1 MGDGIIS
8 KIKDWVTS
16 PDEEYYEDDY
26 MEEEVD
32 ELEHEID
39 EDDDITA
46 GFDSINSSKGNKIVS
61 LHTVSQ
67 MKVVILEPKK
77 YEDVT
82 TIADHL
88 KQRRALVVNL
98 DSVEKLDDRKAIFN
112 FMNGAVYVLEGN
124 IQKITKSIFILA
136 PSNVDIDS
144 SVKKELES
152 KTTFP
157 WQK

>member
-1 MGDGIIS
+1 MGDGLIS

-16 PDEEYYEDDY
+16 PDEEYEDDY
-26 MEEEVD
+26 MEDEVD
-32 ELEHEID
+32 ELVGEID
-39 EDDDITA
+39 DEDDITA
-46 GFDSINSSKGNKIVS
+46 GFDSINSSKSNKIVS

-67 MKVVILEPKK
+67 MKVVIVEPKK

-98 DSVEKLDDRKAIFN
+98 DNVEKNEDKKAIFN

-136 PSNVDIDS
+136 PSNVAIDS
-144 SVKKELES
+144 SVKQELES
-152 KTTFP
+152 RTTFP

>member
-1 MGDGIIS
+1 MGDGLLS
-8 KIKDWVTS
+8 RIKEWVTT
-16 PDEEYYEDDY
+16 PDEEYADDY
-26 MEEEVD
+26 MEDEVE
-32 ELEHEID
+32 ELESETE

-46 GFDSINSSKGNKIVS
+46 GFDSITANKSNKIVS

-98 DSVEKLDDRKAIFN
+98 DSVERNEDKKAIFN

-124 IQKITKSIFILA
+124 IQKITKSIFLLA

-144 SVKKELES
+144 TVKKELES

-157 WQK
+157 WNK

>member
-1 MGDGIIS
+1 MGDGLIS

-16 PDEEYYEDDY
+16 PDEEDDY
-26 MEEEVD
+26 MEDEVD
-32 ELEHEID
+32 ELVGEIED
-39 EDDDITA
+39 EDDITA
-46 GFDSINSSKGNKIVS
+46 GFDSINASKSNKIVS

-67 MKVVILEPKK
+67 MKVVIVEPKK

-98 DSVEKLDDRKAIFN
+98 DSVEKNEDKKAIFN

-152 KTTFP
+152 RTTFP

>member
-1 MGDGIIS
+1 MGDGLIS

-16 PDEEYYEDDY
+16 PDEEYEDDY
-26 MEEEVD
+26 MEDEVD
-32 ELEHEID
+32 ELVGEIED
-39 EDDDITA
+39 EDDITA
-46 GFDSINSSKGNKIVS
+46 GFDSINASKSNKIVS

-67 MKVVILEPKK
+67 MKVVIVEPKK

-98 DSVEKLDDRKAIFN
+98 DSVEKNEDKKAIFN

-136 PSNVDIDS
+136 PSNVEIDS
-144 SVKKELES
+144 SEKK
-152 KTTFP
+152 K
-157 WQK
+157 

>member
-1 MGDGIIS
+1 MGDGLIS

-16 PDEEYYEDDY
+16 PDEEYEDDY
-26 MEEEVD
+26 MEDEVD
-32 ELEHEID
+32 ELVGEIED
-39 EDDDITA
+39 EDDITA
-46 GFDSINSSKGNKIVS
+46 GFDSINASKSNKIVS

-67 MKVVILEPKK
+67 MKVVIVEPKK

-82 TIADHL
+82 TIEDHL

-98 DSVEKLDDRKAIFN
+98 DSVEKNEDKKAIFN

-152 KTTFP
+152 RTTFP

>member
-1 MGDGIIS
+1 MGDGLIS

-16 PDEEYYEDDY
+16 PDEEYEDDY
-26 MEEEVD
+26 MEDEVD
-32 ELEHEID
+32 ELVGEIED
-39 EDDDITA
+39 EDDITA
-46 GFDSINSSKGNKIVS
+46 GFDSINASKSNKIVS

-67 MKVVILEPKK
+67 MKVIIVEPKK

-98 DSVEKLDDRKAIFN
+98 DSVEKNEDKKAIFN

-152 KTTFP
+152 RTTFP

>member
-1 MGDGIIS
+1 MGDGLIS
-8 KIKDWVTS
+8 KIKEWVTS
-16 PDEEYYEDDY
+16 PDEEYADEYMEDEVEEYEDEI
-26 MEEEVD
+26 EE
-32 ELEHEID
+32 
-39 EDDDITA
+39 DDITS
-46 GFDSINSSKGNKIVS
+46 GFDSINAAKSNKIVS

-67 MKVVILEPKK
+67 MKVVIMEPKK

-82 TIADHL
+82 AIADHL

-98 DSVEKLDDRKAIFN
+98 DSVEKNEDRKAIFN

-152 KTTFP
+152 KTAFP

>member
-1 MGDGIIS
+1 MGDGLIS
-8 KIKDWVTS
+8 KIKDWVTTQ
-16 PDEEYYEDDY
+16 DEVYEDDY
-26 MEEEVD
+26 DEEVD
-32 ELEHEID
+32 ELLGEIED
-39 EDDDITA
+39 EDDITA
-46 GFDSINSSKGNKIVS
+46 GFDSINSSKSNKVVS

-67 MKVVILEPKK
+67 MKVVIVEPKR

-98 DSVEKLDDRKAIFN
+98 DNLEKNEDKKAIFN

>member
-1 MGDGIIS
+1 MGEGLIS

-16 PDEEYYEDDY
+16 PDEEYEDDY

-32 ELEHEID
+32 ELVGELED
-39 EDDDITA
+39 EDDITA
-46 GFDSINSSKGNKIVS
+46 GFDSINASKSNKIVS

-67 MKVVILEPKK
+67 MKVVIVEPKK

-98 DSVEKLDDRKAIFN
+98 DSVEKNEDKKAIFN

-152 KTTFP
+152 RTTFP

>member
-1 MGDGIIS
+1 MGDGLIS

-16 PDEEYYEDDY
+16 PDEEYEDDY
-26 MEEEVD
+26 MEDEVD
-32 ELEHEID
+32 ELVGEIED
-39 EDDDITA
+39 EDEITA
-46 GFDSINSSKGNKIVS
+46 GFDSINASKSNKIVS

-67 MKVVILEPKK
+67 MKVVIVEPKK

-98 DSVEKLDDRKAIFN
+98 DSVEKNEDKKAIFN

-152 KTTFP
+152 RTTFP

>member
-1 MGDGIIS
+1 MGDGLIS
-8 KIKDWVTS
+8 KIKEWVTS
-16 PDEEYYEDDY
+16 PDEEYEDDY
-26 MEEEVD
+26 IEDEAEGYEDEVEE
-32 ELEHEID
+32 
-39 EDDDITA
+39 DDITS
-46 GFDSINSSKGNKIVS
+46 GFDSINASKNNKIVS

-67 MKVVILEPKK
+67 MKVVIMEPKK

-82 TIADHL
+82 AIADHL

-98 DSVEKLDDRKAIFN
+98 DSVEKNEDRKAIFN

-144 SVKKELES
+144 AVKKELES
-152 KTTFP
+152 KTAFP

>member
-1 MGDGIIS
+1 MGDGLIS
-8 KIKDWVTS
+8 KIKDWVTG
-16 PDEEYYEDDY
+16 PDEEYEDDY
-26 MEEEVD
+26 MEDEVD
-32 ELEHEID
+32 ELVGEIED
-39 EDDDITA
+39 EDDITA
-46 GFDSINSSKGNKIVS
+46 GFDSINASKSNKIVS

-67 MKVVILEPKK
+67 MKVVIVEPKK

-98 DSVEKLDDRKAIFN
+98 DSVEKNEDKKAIFN

-152 KTTFP
+152 RTTFP

>member
-1 MGDGIIS
+1 MGEGFIS

-16 PDEEYYEDDY
+16 TDEEYTDEYMDD
-26 MEEEVD
+26 EVQEYDD
-32 ELEHEID
+32 EVE

-46 GFDSINSSKGNKIVS
+46 GFDSINMSKSNKVVS

-67 MKVVILEPKK
+67 MKVVILERKR

-82 TIADHL
+82 NIADHL
-88 KQRRALVVNL
+88 QQRRALVVNL
-98 DSVEKLDDRKAIFN
+98 DSVEKNEDKKAIFN

-144 SVKKELES
+144 TVKKELES
-152 KTTFP
+152 KTS
-157 WQK
+157 KKKKK

>member
-1 MGDGIIS
+1 MGDGLIS

-16 PDEEYYEDDY
+16 PDEEYEDDY
-26 MEEEVD
+26 MEDEVD
-32 ELEHEID
+32 ELVGEI
-39 EDDDITA
+39 EYEDDITA
-46 GFDSINSSKGNKIVS
+46 GFDSINASKSNKIVS

-67 MKVVILEPKK
+67 MKVVIVEPKK

-98 DSVEKLDDRKAIFN
+98 DSVEKNEDKKAIFN

-152 KTTFP
+152 RTTFP

>member
-1 MGDGIIS
+1 MGDGLIS

-16 PDEEYYEDDY
+16 PDEEYEDDY
-26 MEEEVD
+26 MEDEVD
-32 ELEHEID
+32 ELVGEIED
-39 EDDDITA
+39 EDDITA
-46 GFDSINSSKGNKIVS
+46 GFDSINASKSNKIVS

-67 MKVVILEPKK
+67 MKVVIVEPKK

-98 DSVEKLDDRKAIFN
+98 DSVEKNEDKKAIFN

-152 KTTFP
+152 RTTFP

>member
-1 MGDGIIS
+1 MGDGLIS
-8 KIKDWVTS
+8 KIRDWVTTS
-16 PDEEYYEDDY
+16 DEEYEGDYIED
-26 MEEEVD
+26 EVD
-32 ELEHEID
+32 ELVGEID
-39 EDDDITA
+39 DEDDITA
-46 GFDSINSSKGNKIVS
+46 GFDSINSSKSNKIVS

-67 MKVVILEPKK
+67 MKVVIVEPKK

-98 DSVEKLDDRKAIFN
+98 DNVEKNEDKKAIFN

>member
-1 MGDGIIS
+1 MLELGHLYLEKGIIN
-8 KIKDWVTS
+8 I
-16 PDEEYYEDDY
+16 
-26 MEEEVD
+26 D
-32 ELEHEID
+32 ELVGEIED
-39 EDDDITA
+39 EDDITA
-46 GFDSINSSKGNKIVS
+46 GFDSINASKSNKIVS

-67 MKVVILEPKK
+67 MKVVIVEPKK

-98 DSVEKLDDRKAIFN
+98 DSVEKNEDKKAIFN

-152 KTTFP
+152 RTTFP

>member
-1 MGDGIIS
+1 MGDGLIS

-16 PDEEYYEDDY
+16 PDEEYEDDY
-26 MEEEVD
+26 MEDEVD
-32 ELEHEID
+32 ELVGEIED
-39 EDDDITA
+39 EDDITS
-46 GFDSINSSKGNKIVS
+46 GFDSINASKSNKIVS

-67 MKVVILEPKK
+67 MKVVIVEPKK

-98 DSVEKLDDRKAIFN
+98 DSVEKNEDKKAIFN

-152 KTTFP
+152 RTTFP

>member
-1 MGDGIIS
+1 MGDGLIS
-8 KIKDWVTS
+8 KIRDWVTTS
-16 PDEEYYEDDY
+16 DEEYEEDYIED
-26 MEEEVD
+26 EVD
-32 ELEHEID
+32 ELVGEID
-39 EDDDITA
+39 DEDDITA
-46 GFDSINSSKGNKIVS
+46 GFDSINSSKSNKIVS

-67 MKVVILEPKK
+67 MKVVIVEPKK

-98 DSVEKLDDRKAIFN
+98 DNVEKNEDKKAIFN

>member
-1 MGDGIIS
+1 MGDGIFS

-16 PDEEYYEDDY
+16 PDDEYVDDEY
-26 MEEEVD
+26 MEDEAGDLDEEMD
-32 ELEHEID
+32 D
-39 EDDDITA
+39 DDDITS
-46 GFDSINSSKGNKIVS
+46 GFDSINASKNNKIVS

-67 MKVVILEPKK
+67 MKVVILEPKR

-98 DSVEKLDDRKAIFN
+98 DSVEKNEDKKAIFN

-124 IQKITKSIFILA
+124 IQKITKSIFLLA

-144 SVKKELES
+144 TVKKELES
-152 KTTFP
+152 KTAFP

>member
-1 MGDGIIS
+1 MGEGFIS

-16 PDEEYYEDDY
+16 TDEEYVDDY
-26 MEEEVD
+26 MDEVEDYRGQIEED
-32 ELEHEID
+32 
-39 EDDDITA
+39 DDDITA
-46 GFDSINSSKGNKIVS
+46 GFDSINIAKNNNKVVS

-67 MKVVILEPKK
+67 MKVVILEPKW

-82 TIADHL
+82 NIADHL
-88 KQRRALVVNL
+88 KQRRAIVVNL
-98 DSVEKLDDRKAIFN
+98 DSVERSEDKKAIFN

-144 SVKKELES
+144 TVKKELES
-152 KTTFP
+152 RAVFP

>member
-1 MGDGIIS
+1 MGDGLIS

-16 PDEEYYEDDY
+16 PDEEYEDDY

-32 ELEHEID
+32 ELVGEIED
-39 EDDDITA
+39 EDDITA
-46 GFDSINSSKGNKIVS
+46 GFDSINASKSNKIVS

-67 MKVVILEPKK
+67 MKVVIVEPKR

-98 DSVEKLDDRKAIFN
+98 DSVEKNEDKKAIFN

-152 KTTFP
+152 RTTFP

>member
-1 MGDGIIS
+1 MGDGLIS
-8 KIKDWVTS
+8 KIKEWVTA
-16 PDEEYYEDDY
+16 PDEEYADEYMDDEVEGYEDEV
-26 MEEEVD
+26 EE
-32 ELEHEID
+32 
-39 EDDDITA
+39 DDITS
-46 GFDSINSSKGNKIVS
+46 GFDSINASKNNKIVS

-67 MKVVILEPKK
+67 MKVVIMEPKK

-82 TIADHL
+82 AIADHL

-98 DSVEKLDDRKAIFN
+98 DSVEKHEDRKAIFN

-144 SVKKELES
+144 AVKKELES
-152 KTTFP
+152 KTAFP

>member
-1 MGDGIIS
+1 MGEGFIS

-16 PDEEYYEDDY
+16 TDEEYADDY
-26 MEEEVD
+26 MDDEIEGYEDEIEED
-32 ELEHEID
+32 
-39 EDDDITA
+39 DDDITA
-46 GFDSINSSKGNKIVS
+46 GFDSINASKSNKVVS

-82 TIADHL
+82 NIADHL

-98 DSVEKLDDRKAIFN
+98 DSVEKNEDKKAIFN

-144 SVKKELES
+144 TVKKELES
-152 KTTFP
+152 KASFP

>member
-1 MGDGIIS
+1 MGEGFIS

-16 PDEEYYEDDY
+16 TDEEYTDEYMDD
-26 MEEEVD
+26 EVQEYDD
-32 ELEHEID
+32 EVE

-46 GFDSINSSKGNKIVS
+46 GFDSINMSKSNKVVS

-67 MKVVILEPKK
+67 MKVVILEPKR

-82 TIADHL
+82 NIADHL
-88 KQRRALVVNL
+88 KQRRPLVVNL
-98 DSVEKLDDRKAIFN
+98 DSVEKNEDKKAIFN

-144 SVKKELES
+144 TVKKELES
-152 KTTFP
+152 KTSFP

>member
-46 GFDSINSSKGNKIVS
+46 GFDSINSSKSNKIVS

-144 SVKKELES
+144 TMKKELES

>member
-1 MGDGIIS
+1 MGDGLIS
-8 KIKDWVTS
+8 KIRDWVTTS
-16 PDEEYYEDDY
+16 DEEYEGDYIED
-26 MEEEVD
+26 EVD
-32 ELEHEID
+32 ELVGEID
-39 EDDDITA
+39 DEDDITA
-46 GFDSINSSKGNKIVS
+46 GFDSINSSKSNKIVS

-98 DSVEKLDDRKAIFN
+98 DNVEKNEDKKAIFN